1 VIVSLLRVGSSVA
14 IVALAVIWTVIVLAA
29 ESQWQVLAALVVA
42 AVAIFAFSRM
52 RAGRDLAFTL
62 NDSGPS
68 IIAIIPLA
76 VLVVAF
82 AIHQDHFQLMMLAS
96 VLIYGLA
103 CVGLTVQFGY
113 AGVINFAG
121 AAFFG
126 IGGYTAAVLGSTGVP
141 SLLTLLAG
149 GLTAAMIGCIIILPV
164 LRTKG
169 HYAALITIAFG
180 LLFRSFLEV
189 NHTLGGP
196 QGLKVEGASIAGRS
210 LLNGIQL
217 GTLEPSFYFNYVLL
231 ALAAFTLFFLLA
243 RNLEKSWIGLNLDA
257 VREDTIGASVFGIN
271 VAAWRIFAFV
281 AGNFLIGVAGA
292 LFAMMQNFIA
302 PSNFTF
308 SDSLLMLSIIVLG
321 GIGNLWAVLPAAILV
336 VVLPEKLQGI
346 GEYRIFVFAILVV
359 LVLRFRPA
367 GLFPR
372 SMRQFR
378 REVGQ

>member
-1 VIVSLLRVGSSVA
+1 MNPLRVVSSVA
-14 IVALAVIWTVIVLAA
+14 IIAFAVIWTIVVLAA
-29 ESQWQVLAALVVA
+29 EEQWQVGAALAVA
-42 AVAIFAFSRM
+42 AVAIVAVSRM
-52 RAGRDLAFTL
+52 KAGAELASLLT
-62 NDSGPS
+62 DSGS
-68 IIAIIPLA
+68 WVVWTIPVA
-76 VLVVAF
+76 VVAIAV
-82 AIHQDHFQLMMLAS
+82 AIHEHHFQLMMLAS

-103 CVGLTVQFGY
+103 CIGLTIQFGY

-126 IGGYTAAVLGSTGVP
+126 VGGYTAAVMGSTGVP
-141 SLLTLLAG
+141 SLLILLAG
-149 GLTAAMIGCIIILPV
+149 GFMAALIGSIIILPV
-164 LRTKG
+164 LRTQG

-189 NHTLGGP
+189 NPALGGP
-196 QGLKVEGASIAGRS
+196 QGLKVEGASVAGHS
-210 LLNGIQL
+210 LLNGITF
-217 GTLEPSFYFNYVLL
+217 GSFEASFYLNYVLL

-257 VREDTIGASVFGIN
+257 VREDTVGASVFGIN
-271 VAAWRIFAFV
+271 VAGWRIFAFV
-281 AGNFLIGVAGA
+281 VGNFLIGVAGA

-336 VVLPEKLQGI
+336 VVFPEKLQGI
-346 GEYRIFVFAILVV
+346 GEYRILVFAILVV

-372 SMRQFR
+372 AMRQFR